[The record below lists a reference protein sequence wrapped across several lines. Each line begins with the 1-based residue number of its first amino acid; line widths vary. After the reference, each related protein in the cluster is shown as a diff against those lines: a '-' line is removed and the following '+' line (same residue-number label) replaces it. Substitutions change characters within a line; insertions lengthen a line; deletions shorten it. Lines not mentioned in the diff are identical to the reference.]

1 MDSKAHAAISL
12 VVAAVALAV
21 TTLPVSPAV
30 VVAVALGVGVGID
43 LDHFLLARWGGDWSA
58 VRRCLRN
65 PHIVVFDQDA
75 IFEDG
80 EVGAVRRLVSHVVL
94 GGVAVPLVR
103 LASPSL
109 GAVVAA
115 SLYAHLLAD
124 LVAMAR
130 DTVVLDADDPR
141 LG

>member
-21 TTLPVSPAV
+21 TTPPVSPAV
-30 VVAVALGVGVGID
+30 VVAVAVALGVGID
-43 LDHFLLARWGGDWSA
+43 LDHFLLARWDGDWSA
-58 VRRCLRN
+58 VRRCLRD
-65 PHIVVFDQDA
+65 PRIVVFDQDA

-80 EVGAVRRLVSHVVL
+80 EVGTVRRLVSHTVL
-94 GGVAVPLVR
+94 GGVAVPLVW
-103 LASPSL
+103 LASPYL